1 MRSIISPMVIA
12 CLLTVCVGSAR
23 ADDDKQDG
31 SKAKAAEYF
40 AKGSGLFES
49 GDFARAAG
57 SFLLAYDLAPH
68 PMVLANIAM
77 SYDKA
82 GNIVKAIE
90 FYEKYVVNIKKKKE
104 RKKIKKRLKELSSM
118 VGELSVECP
127 SASCRIEIDKV
138 NRGEAPVLIVVEIGL
153 HRVEAFDGKNKIA
166 AVDARVVAGEVS
178 RVELFQ
184 REIIPEEKEEEEEP
198 VEEPVEEVPV
208 EPPPVLEEE
217 GATLGAG
224 FWISAGAT
232 VAAGA
237 ATVVFGV
244 RALNAKEDFDATN
257 GTDVDLKEQG
267 ERDQLISNIMIGVTS
282 GAAACAI
289 AFLIYDLSS
298 NGSKK
303 EEPVAVVPG
312 PGLGLAVV
320 GRF

>member
-1 MRSIISPMVIA
+1 MRSIFSLLVIA
-12 CLLTVCVGSAR
+12 CLFAVCMGSAR
-23 ADDDKQDG
+23 ADDDKQDE
-31 SKAKAAEYF
+31 SKAKAGEYF
-40 AKGSGLFES
+40 ARGERLFDS
-49 GDFARAAG
+49 GDYARAAG

-90 FYEKYVVNIKKKKE
+90 FYEKYVVKIKKKKE
-104 RKKIKKRLKELSSM
+104 RRKIKKRLREMSSM

-127 SASCRIEIDKV
+127 SASCRIEVDKV
-138 NRGEAPVLIVVEIGL
+138 DRGEAPVLIVVEIGL

-184 REIIPEEKEEEEEP
+184 REVIPEEKEEEP
-198 VEEPVEEVPV
+198 VEGPMEEVPA
-208 EPPPVLEEE
+208 EPVPEEE
-217 GATLGAG
+217 GVTLGAG

-237 ATVVFGV
+237 VTVVFGV
-244 RALNAKEDFDATN
+244 RAMKAKEDFDATG
-257 GTDVDLKEQG
+257 GTDEDLRDQG
-267 ERDQLISNIMIGVTS
+267 ERDQLITNVMIGVTS
-282 GAAACAI
+282 AAAACAI
-289 AFLIYDLSS
+289 GFLIYDLKS
-298 NGSKK
+298 GDSKK